1 MVEDFCSPLQD
12 LRHLRWDER
21 AVTSGTSGTF
31 PKARRSGSGTTFY
44 YKLSC
49 YDSYR
54 GIYGHEC
61 VNEVVAARLLR
72 ELGIPSV
79 DYRLVH
85 GRIVIDGVE
94 RETWLNVSTSF
105 REPGERK
112 MTFEL
117 FYDFEREPGESPLDF
132 CRRREWGRRIAEMLA
147 FDFLIANR
155 DRHGANIEV
164 VTALD
169 GSLRLA
175 PLFDNGLSFVFS
187 CYEDAARAAAFDAMG
202 DVNANNYLGTRSL
215 QENLR
220 FIPDLVGGPL
230 RLPALSARALDR
242 VFRDVGEALPSAA
255 HESKMREMIERRW
268 AWLRESGAVATEE
281 GAGEEAERDTEAV
294 EHDCV

>member
-1 MVEDFCSPLQD
+1 MEDICAPLQD

-21 AVTSGTSGTF
+21 TVTSGTSGTF
-31 PKARRSGSGTTFY
+31 PKARRSAPGVTYY

-54 GIYGHEC
+54 GVYGHEC

-72 ELGIPSV
+72 ELGIPHV

-85 GRIVIDGVE
+85 ARVALDGVE
-94 RETWLNVSTSF
+94 HETWLNISTSF

-112 MTFEL
+112 MTLEL
-117 FYDFEREPGESPLDF
+117 FYDFERERGESPFEF
-132 CRRREWGRRIAEMLA
+132 CRRRGWGQRIAEMLV

-164 VTALD
+164 IIAPD
-169 GSLRLA
+169 GAIRLA

-187 CYEDAARAAAFDAMG
+187 CYGDAARAAEFDALRN
-202 DVNANNYLGTRSL
+202 VNANNYLGTRSL

-220 FIPDLVGGPL
+220 FVPELADGPL
-230 RLPALSARALDR
+230 RLPALDAAALDR
-242 VFRDVGEALPSAA
+242 VFRGIGEALPSVT
-255 HESKMREMIERRW
+255 HLSKMREMVERRW
-268 AWLRESGAVATEE
+268 SWLQESGVVACGSEMAKGE
-281 GAGEEAERDTEAV
+281 GK
-294 EHDCV
+294 

>member
-1 MVEDFCSPLQD
+1 MDDVCVPLQD

-31 PKARRSGSGTTFY
+31 PKARRSGHGVTYY

-61 VNEVVAARLLR
+61 VNEVLAARLLA
-72 ELGIPSV
+72 ELKIPRV

-85 GRIVIDGVE
+85 ARVAIDGEE

-105 REPGERK
+105 RAPGERK

-117 FYDFEREPGESPLDF
+117 FYDLKRHSGESPFAF
-132 CRRREWGRRIAEMLA
+132 CQRMGWGRHIAQMLA

-164 VTALD
+164 ILSPD
-169 GSLRLA
+169 GAMRLA

-187 CYEDAARAAAFDAMG
+187 CYGDAKRAAAFDALE

-215 QENLR
+215 LENLQ
-220 FIPDLVGGPL
+220 FVTDLAEGSL
-230 RLPALSARALDR
+230 ALPVLDAAALDR
-242 VFRDVGEALPSAA
+242 VFDQLDPAIPSAA
-255 HESKMREMIERRW
+255 HRAKMREMIERRW
-268 AWLRESGAVATEE
+268 HLLVERGIVVPQGAGA
-281 GAGEEAERDTEAV
+281 GAGEDVR
-294 EHDCV
+294 